1 MNTVTRISLQSK
13 PIPKRKS
20 YYYPLIEAEKT
31 SLIDFKFCQK
41 LFVLLISL
49 FIILIVPESPRELG
63 NICESHNPRKICNV
77 W

>member
-13 PIPKRKS
+13 LIPKRKS
-20 YYYPLIEAEKT
+20 YYYPLIEEEKT

-63 NICESHNPRKICNV
+63 NICEIYNSKKLCII